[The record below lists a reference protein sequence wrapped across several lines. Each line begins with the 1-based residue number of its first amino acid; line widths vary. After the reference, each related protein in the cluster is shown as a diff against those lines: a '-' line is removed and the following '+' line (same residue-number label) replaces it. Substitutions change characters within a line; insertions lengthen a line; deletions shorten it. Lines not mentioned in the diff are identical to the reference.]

1 MEPSPRAYSFPTLNE
16 LANVQEILRRLS
28 ALAAAGRLRNVSDV
42 IVIDGGSTDGTQE
55 LVREAGSAVGAF
67 RLTLV
72 EHPSN
77 LGPVEAQLSVLPLV
91 KSDFVIFMDADLQ
104 HPVELIPQ
112 LVAPALGG
120 ADLVVASRYADGGG
134 SQWEALRGVIS
145 RIAMGVAYVLVPESR
160 RLTDPLSGYFGA
172 RVALLAGPLPPGR
185 TYKLLLYLIS
195 GQAAGGIVTQRGA
208 VCDGPPQR
216 RGLEVG

>member
-1 MEPSPRAYSFPTLNE
+1 
-16 LANVQEILRRLS
+16 
-28 ALAAAGRLRNVSDV
+28 
-42 IVIDGGSTDGTQE
+42 
-55 LVREAGSAVGAF
+55 
-67 RLTLV
+67 
-72 EHPSN
+72 
-77 LGPVEAQLSVLPLV
+77 
-91 KSDFVIFMDADLQ
+91 MDADLQ

-195 GQAAGGIVTQRGA
+195 GQAAGGIVLNEVPFVMARRNDGVSKLVDGSLQFLVVYLRDVVMSRVVGVRRRRRA
-208 VCDGPPQR
+208 KLGPPLLDPNAPPAER
-216 RGLEVG
+216 IGVSESR